1 MKVSEKLDI
10 IRDCAYRFEWS
21 KEEIQDG
28 KEYDKEMMK
37 SMKEK
42 NDFIDEL
49 LNMFMVEAVKLLS
62 KKGK

>member
-10 IRDCAYRFEWS
+10 IRDIAYRFEWS
-21 KEEIQDG
+21 KEEIIDG

-37 SMKEK
+37 RMKEK

-49 LNMFMVEAVKLLS
+49 LNMFMVEAVKILS

>member
-10 IRDCAYRFEWS
+10 IRDIAYRFEWS
-21 KEEIQDG
+21 KEEIIDG
-28 KEYDKEMMK
+28 QEYDKEMMK
-37 SMKEK
+37 RMKEK

-49 LNMFMVEAVKLLS
+49 LNMFMVEAVKILS

>member
-10 IRDCAYRFEWS
+10 IRDIAYRFEWS

-37 SMKEK
+37 RMKEK